1 MKISRVSLGV
11 ALVLA
16 LLVVVLAIGLR
27 LAFRPHP
34 VLLEGEVEATEIDVA
49 AKVPG
54 RVETVAVK
62 LGQTVARGE
71 LLFTLESPELRAK
84 LTQAEG
90 ANAAA
95 GAMRRK
101 ADTGARAEEI
111 SAAEQQWLRAQA
123 GADLTAVTLERVERL
138 YRDGVVPR
146 QRRDEAEAQ
155 DRASRAAASSA
166 KAVFDMATAGAR
178 TEDREAAAGI
188 AAQAGGAVSEV
199 EAYLAETRIK
209 APHAGEVSS
218 RLIDA
223 GEIAPAGFP
232 VITLVDLND
241 TWVVFQIREDQL
253 AGIGIGT
260 ELTGRVPA
268 LGNREVKFKV
278 DYLAALGAFATWR
291 ATSASAG
298 FDLKT
303 FEIRARPV
311 EATAGL
317 RPGMSVIVPWG
328 RR

>member
-11 ALVLA
+11 VLA
-16 LLVVVLAIGLR
+16 VLLVMIGLTAGLW
-27 LAFRPHP
+27 LAFRPQP
-34 VLLEGEVEATEIDVA
+34 VFLEGEIEATEIDVA
-49 AKVPG
+49 AKVSG
-54 RVETVAVK
+54 RVEMVAVK
-62 LGQTVARGE
+62 LGQTVTRGE
-71 LLFTLESPELRAK
+71 LLYTLERPELQAK
-84 LTQAEG
+84 LIQAEG
-90 ANAAA
+90 AKAAA
-95 GAMRRK
+95 GAMSRK
-101 ADTGARAEEI
+101 ADTGARVEEI
-111 SAAEQQWLRAQA
+111 RAAEQQWLRAKA
-123 GADLTAVTLERVERL
+123 AADLATVTFERVERL
-138 YRDGVVPR
+138 HRDGVVPR
-146 QRRDEAEAQ
+146 QRRDEAAAQ
-155 DRASRAAASSA
+155 ARASTAAAASA

-178 TEDREAAAGI
+178 VEDRDAAAGI

-209 APHAGEVSS
+209 APHAGEVGSL
-218 RLIDA
+218 LIDT

-232 VITLVDLND
+232 VITLVDLD
-241 TWVVFQIREDQL
+241 DVWVVFQIREDQL

-268 LGNREVKFKV
+268 LGDREVKFKV

>member
-1 MKISRVSLGV
+1 MKIPRFSVGV
-11 ALVLA
+11 TIAVVVLI
-16 LLVVVLAIGLR
+16 VVLAIGLR
-27 LAFRPHP
+27 LAFRPQP

-54 RVETVAVK
+54 RVESVAVK
-62 LGQTVARGE
+62 LGQTVARGD
-71 LLFTLESPELRAK
+71 LLFTLESPELHAK
-84 LTQAEG
+84 LAQAEG
-90 ANAAA
+90 ARDAA

-111 SAAEQQWLRAQA
+111 RAAEQQWIRARA
-123 GADLTAVTLERVERL
+123 AADLADVTLERVERL
-138 YRDGVVPR
+138 HHDGVVPR

-155 DRASRAAASSA
+155 ARASRAAEAST
-166 KAVFDMATAGAR
+166 KALFDMAVAGAR
-178 TEDREAAAGI
+178 VEDRDAAAGV
-188 AAQAGGAVSEV
+188 AVQAGGAVSEV
-199 EAYLAETRIK
+199 QAYLAETQIK
-209 APHAGEVSS
+209 ASHAGEVGSL
-218 RLIDA
+218 LIDP

-232 VITLVDLND
+232 VITLFDLND
-241 TWVVFQIREDQL
+241 VWVVFQIREDQL
-253 AGIGIGT
+253 AGIAMGA

-278 DYLAALGAFATWR
+278 DHLAALGAFATWR

-311 EATAGL
+311 VATGGL

>member
-1 MKISRVSLGV
+1 MKISRFSIGV
-11 ALVLA
+11 TVAVL
-16 LLVVVLAIGLR
+16 LLIVVLAFGLR
-27 LAFRPHP
+27 LAFRPQP
-34 VLLEGEVEATEIDVA
+34 VFLEGQVEATEIDVA

-54 RVETVAVK
+54 RIESVAVK
-62 LGQTVARGE
+62 LGQAVARGD

-84 LTQAEG
+84 LAQAEG
-90 ANAAA
+90 ARDAA

-111 SAAEQQWLRAQA
+111 RAAEQQWIRAKA
-123 GADLTAVTLERVERL
+123 AADLADVTLERVERL
-138 YRDGVVPR
+138 NRDGVVPR

-155 DRASRAAASSA
+155 AKASRAAEASA
-166 KAVFDMATAGAR
+166 KAVFDMAAAGAR
-178 TEDREAAAGI
+178 VEDRDAAAGV
-188 AAQAGGAVSEV
+188 AAQAGGAVTEAQ
-199 EAYLAETRIK
+199 AYLAETQIM
-209 APHAGEVSS
+209 ASHAGEVGSL
-218 RLIDA
+218 LIDP
-223 GEIAPAGFP
+223 GELAPAGFP

-241 TWVVFQIREDQL
+241 VWVVIQIREDLL
-253 AGIGIGT
+253 AGIGMGT
-260 ELTGRVPA
+260 ELMGRVPA

-311 EATAGL
+311 AAIAGL
-317 RPGMSVIVPWG
+317 RPGMSVVVPWG

>member
-1 MKISRVSLGV
+1 MKISRFSLGITV
-11 ALVLA
+11 VVLVLA
-16 LLVVVLAIGLR
+16 ASLAFGLR
-27 LAFRPHP
+27 LAFRPQP

-54 RVETVAVK
+54 RVESVAVK

-71 LLFTLESPELRAK
+71 VLFTIESPELRAK

-90 ANAAA
+90 ARDAA

-111 SAAEQQWLRAQA
+111 RAAEQQWVRAKA
-123 GADLTAVTLERVERL
+123 AADLADVTLERVERL
-138 YRDGVVPR
+138 QREGVVPR
-146 QRRDEAEAQ
+146 QRRDEAEGQAK
-155 DRASRAAASSA
+155 ASRAAEASA
-166 KAVFDMATAGAR
+166 KAVFDMAAAGAR
-178 TEDREAAAGI
+178 SEDRDAAAGV
-188 AAQAGGAVSEV
+188 AAQAGGAVTEV
-199 EAYLAETRIK
+199 QAYLAETQIK
-209 APHAGEVSS
+209 ATRAGEVSS
-218 RLIDA
+218 LLIDA

-232 VITLVDLND
+232 VVTLVDL
-241 TWVVFQIREDQL
+241 TEVWVVFQIREDQL
-253 AGIGIGT
+253 AGIGMGT

-268 LGNREVKFKV
+268 LGAREIKIKV

-311 EATAGL
+311 APVAGL

>member
-1 MKISRVSLGV
+1 MKISRFSVGV
-11 ALVLA
+11 AF
-16 LLVVVLAIGLR
+16 VVLLLGAALIVGLR
-27 LAFRPHP
+27 LAFRPQP
-34 VLLEGEVEATEIDVA
+34 VLLEGQVEATEIDVA

-62 LGQTVARGE
+62 LGQPVARGD
-71 LLFTLESPELRAK
+71 LLFTIESPELRAK

-90 ANAAA
+90 ARDAA

-101 ADTGARAEEI
+101 ADTGARTEEI
-111 SAAEQQWLRAQA
+111 RAAEQQWIRAKA
-123 GADLTAVTLERVERL
+123 AAELADVTLERVDRL
-138 YRDGVVPR
+138 QRDGVVPR

-155 DRASRAAASSA
+155 AKASRAAEVGA
-166 KAVFDMATAGAR
+166 KAVYDMATAGAR
-178 TEDREAAAGI
+178 VEDRDAAAGI
-188 AAQAGGAVSEV
+188 AAQAGGAVNEV
-199 EAYLAETRIK
+199 QAYLAETQIK
-209 APHAGEVSS
+209 ASHAGEVGSL
-218 RLIDA
+218 LIDP

-232 VITLVDLND
+232 VITLVDLAD
-241 TWVVFQIREDQL
+241 AWVVFQIREDQL
-253 AGIGIGT
+253 AGIGMGT

-268 LGNREVKFKV
+268 LGDREVKFKV

-311 EATAGL
+311 APVAGL